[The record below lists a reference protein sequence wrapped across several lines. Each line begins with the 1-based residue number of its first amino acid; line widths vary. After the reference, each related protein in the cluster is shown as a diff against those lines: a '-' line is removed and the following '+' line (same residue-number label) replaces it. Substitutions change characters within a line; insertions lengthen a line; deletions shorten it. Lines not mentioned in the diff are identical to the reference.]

1 MNHSINP
8 FPIALVSL
16 QLAARFPTAIVA
28 APCAHKLGS
37 ERRRIDRELG
47 FVCPSFSILVLLRRS
62 VSSSSSCSAA
72 CREHFRLRASSRH
85 PRLFPLRA
93 TIARRGGVAL
103 VRPRGPRLHAA
114 NGKVV
119 GTPRVSFH
127 RSDPPFYLFGDLGQ
141 RRGLID
147 RSPLPVVGLLFGP
160 EPEAVRVLKRKGF
173 SVSLRSLLQTKNRG
187 RIFRDARR
195 MKGDSTWLFAAA
207 RAAISAVALLLLLA
221 FGDDGTVTTS
231 SSSTERMGDACSID
245 DIVVHQGATGP
256 LPSGIPTYTVS
267 VLNLCSVSGG
277 CAVGHIHLSCGAFS
291 SARLIN
297 PRVFRR
303 LRINDCLLNDGLPM
317 APGSVVSFQYANSF
331 SYPLAI
337 SNASCVR

>member
-1 MNHSINP
+1 
-8 FPIALVSL
+8 
-16 QLAARFPTAIVA
+16 
-28 APCAHKLGS
+28 
-37 ERRRIDRELG
+37 
-47 FVCPSFSILVLLRRS
+47 
-62 VSSSSSCSAA
+62 
-72 CREHFRLRASSRH
+72 
-85 PRLFPLRA
+85 
-93 TIARRGGVAL
+93 
-103 VRPRGPRLHAA
+103 
-114 NGKVV
+114 
-119 GTPRVSFH
+119 
-127 RSDPPFYLFGDLGQ
+127 
-141 RRGLID
+141 
-147 RSPLPVVGLLFGP
+147 
-160 EPEAVRVLKRKGF
+160 
-173 SVSLRSLLQTKNRG
+173 
-187 RIFRDARR
+187 

-221 FGDDGTVTTS
+221 FVFNLPQSNLVSQHHRRLLQVNEGDDGTVTTS

>member
-28 APCAHKLGS
+28 APCVHKLGS

-114 NGKVV
+114 NGK
-119 GTPRVSFH
+119 
-127 RSDPPFYLFGDLGQ
+127 
-141 RRGLID
+141 
-147 RSPLPVVGLLFGP
+147 
-160 EPEAVRVLKRKGF
+160 RKGSKAQGF
-173 SVSLRSLLQTKNRG
+173 PVSLRSLLQTKNRG